1 MAGLTGAPGA
11 PEAAEPG
18 PADAAPT
25 GGFTMSPT
33 LARIAAE
40 MAELG
45 RRTSSRF
52 DAARFHDLVVTQGRP
67 LWAEIRGHRTGVAVL
82 RSYLRLLAEAVGMGC
97 AVPDAGGAMRD
108 FLSELLVH
116 QVPARLAQIAPDQ
129 RAACLAALWN
139 LGEGL
144 LQEPA
149 WLNRFAIAFAGGAP
163 DLLALPAHLATV
175 LEPVLAPRP
184 PSQWAGPCTLTV
196 LDPRPLADGFLP
208 GEMHLAAPAVVC
220 VHDRRRAGAQLG
232 VLLDRGGRSRF
243 LGATPC
249 LGTTVHEGA
258 RPAVTFAPGALA
270 IGKHQVAL
278 GWLRAPLE
286 KLVTATGF
294 VLASAVDSQ
303 RLWVVDTP

>member
-1 MAGLTGAPGA
+1 MAGVT
-11 PEAAEPG
+11 EPG
-18 PADAAPT
+18 ST
-25 GGFTMSPT
+25 GDFSMSPT
-33 LARIAAE
+33 LARVAAE

-52 DAARFHDLVVTQGRP
+52 DAARFHDLVATRARP
-67 LWAEIRGHRTGVAVL
+67 LWREIRGVASELPVL
-82 RSYLRLLAEAVGMGC
+82 RSYLRLLVEAVGMGC
-97 AVPDAGGAMRD
+97 LQPDAGGAMRD
-108 FLSELLVH
+108 FLSDLLAN
-116 QVPARLAQIAPDQ
+116 QVPARLAAVAPER
-129 RAACLAALWN
+129 RAACLASLWN

-184 PSQWAGPCTLTV
+184 PSQWAGPCTLAV

-220 VHDRRRAGAQLG
+220 VHDRRRAGTQLG
-232 VLLDRGGRSRF
+232 VLLDHGGRSRF
-243 LGATPC
+243 LGAAPC
-249 LGTTVHEGA
+249 LGATVHEGA
-258 RPAVTFAPGALA
+258 RPAVAFAPNRLA
-270 IGKHQVAL
+270 IGAHQVAL

-294 VLASAVDSQ
+294 VLACAVDSQ